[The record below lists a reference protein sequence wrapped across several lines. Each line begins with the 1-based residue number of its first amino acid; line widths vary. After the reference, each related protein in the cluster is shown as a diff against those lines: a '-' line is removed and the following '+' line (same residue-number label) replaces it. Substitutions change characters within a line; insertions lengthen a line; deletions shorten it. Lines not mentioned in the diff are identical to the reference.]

1 MRKNGKKNKKNKVIN
16 LFSNQKGI
24 ALLTTLIFI
33 FILVT
38 FGVALLSMTSNDIK
52 LSALQRDSTKAF
64 YIAESGIEKALWNLN
79 TTVLKGGKG
88 FEWRPGDTD
97 PLFHEGTTTEYYDVT
112 VGTVQNPTATLPEII
127 KITSTGVVKP
137 DGVKTSG
144 KRTIEVKAIKGI
156 LPSDDLFYEYAIA
169 TDTSMV
175 LQGNIAITGNIHSN
189 GTIGVAGVAYTLNGN
204 SSAVVS
210 NDAVGENG
218 LNPSGPEYYDEHPQV
233 DFDFYK
239 NLSTDP
245 MYDDYGGETYVPP
258 GGTKY
263 FNTDGQV
270 IKGIHFIVGNVEISA
285 NTNLIISGGA
295 IFATGTITSKGNAGI
310 THERRLENIHTV
322 PPTIIDCTDLSQ
334 PCPPACGCDPD
345 DPLYNPS
352 YDPDSQYYDPLCNNP
367 FALVAKGD
375 ITLGGTINTQGIIQT
390 EATFTSNGNINVEPG
405 AIYAD
410 EGVFHGG
417 GGVMNVVWDESL
429 IGTTIPGTGEPYYL
443 IISWQEV

>member
-1 MRKNGKKNKKNKVIN
+1 MRKNGKKNKKNKAIN
-16 LFSNQKGI
+16 IFSNQHGM

-64 YIAESGIEKALWNLN
+64 YIAESGIEKALWYLN
-79 TTVLKGGKG
+79 TASEGGKG
-88 FEWRPGDTD
+88 FDWRTDTD
-97 PLFHEGTTTEYYDVT
+97 EYIQETYPAESTNYYQVT
-112 VGTVQNPTATLPEII
+112 VKDTDDPEDII
-127 KITSTGVVKP
+127 IITSRGVVF
-137 DGVKTSG
+137 DGNKVYGSRK
-144 KRTIEVKAIKGI
+144 IEVKAIKGI

-239 NLSTDP
+239 NLSTDL

-285 NTNLIISGGA
+285 NTHLFIEGGA
-295 IFATGTITSKGNAGI
+295 IFATGTITSIGNAQI
-310 THERRLENIHTV
+310 THTRRLENIHY
-322 PPTIIDCTDLSQ
+322 PENLDCTT
-334 PCPPACGCDPD
+334 CCWDPD
-345 DPLYNPS
+345 EPC
-352 YDPDSQYYDPLCNNP
+352 YDPLCDNP

-390 EATFTSNGNINVEPG
+390 EAKFTSNGDINVEPG

-410 EGVFHGG
+410 DGVFHGG
-417 GGVMNVVWDESL
+417 GGSMNVDWDESL
-429 IGTTIPGTGEPYYL
+429 IGTPVPGTGEPCY
-443 IISWQEV
+443 IRISWQEK

>member
-1 MRKNGKKNKKNKVIN
+1 MEKNNIKD
-16 LFSNQKGI
+16 LLLNQKGM

-38 FGVALLSMTSNDIK
+38 FGVALLSMTSSDIK

-64 YIAESGIEKALWNLN
+64 YIAEAGIEKVLWYLN
-79 TTVLKGGKG
+79 TPLDGGKG
-88 FEWRPGDTD
+88 FGWRPDQEKEDYPAGSTNYYQVTVEDDTD
-97 PLFHEGTTTEYYDVT
+97 PED
-112 VGTVQNPTATLPEII
+112 II
-127 KITSTGVVKP
+127 IITSRGVVF
-137 DGVKTSG
+137 DGNKVYGNRK
-144 KRTIEVKAIKGI
+144 IEVKAIKGI
-156 LPSDDLFYEYAIA
+156 LPSDNLSYEYAIA

-175 LQGNIAITGNIHSN
+175 LQGNIKITGNIHSN
-189 GTIGVAGVAYTLNGN
+189 GTIGVAGEAYNLDGY

-210 NDAVGENG
+210 NDAVGKDG
-218 LNPSGPEYYDEHPQV
+218 NPSGPEYYDEHPQV

-263 FNTDGQV
+263 FDTDGQV
-270 IKGIHFIVGNVEISA
+270 IKGIHFIVGNVKISA
-285 NTNLIISGGA
+285 NTHLFIEGGA
-295 IFATGTITSKGNAGI
+295 IFATGTITSAGNAQI
-310 THERRLENIHTV
+310 THTRRTENIHKDQTG
-322 PPTIIDCTDLSQ
+322 CTAE
-334 PCPPACGCDPD
+334 CCWDPD
-345 DPLYNPS
+345 DPC
-352 YDPDSQYYDPLCNNP
+352 YDPLCDNP

-390 EATFTSNGNINVEPG
+390 EATFTSNGDINIEPG

-417 GGVMNVVWDESL
+417 GGSMNVVYDESL
-429 IGTTIPGTGEPYYL
+429 IGITVPGTGLPFY
-443 IISWQEV
+443 IKISWQEV